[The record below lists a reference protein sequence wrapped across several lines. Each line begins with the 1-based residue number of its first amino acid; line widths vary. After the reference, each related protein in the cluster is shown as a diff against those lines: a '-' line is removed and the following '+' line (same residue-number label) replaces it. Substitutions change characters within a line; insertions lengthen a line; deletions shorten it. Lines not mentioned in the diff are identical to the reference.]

1 MPKAT
6 EATKI
11 GSAQKTP
18 PKQRRR
24 RTRPQPVMPLGS
36 LTQVS
41 TATSPVCVVCSSQRV
56 TRLAL
61 QLADGTPVLFTS
73 CHACE
78 HRRWEHDGR
87 EISVDDV
94 KERAQKK

>member
-6 EATKI
+6 QTSTA
-11 GSAQKTP
+11 GSSQGSI
-18 PKQRRR
+18 PKPRRR
-24 RTRPQPVMPLGS
+24 RSRPQPVMPLGS

-41 TATSPVCVVCSSQRV
+41 TASSPSCAVCMSQRV

-61 QLADGTPVLFTS
+61 QLADGTPVIFTS

-78 HRRWEHDGR
+78 HRRWEHNGQ
-87 EISVDDV
+87 EISVDAV
-94 KERAQKK
+94 KERAQKQ